1 MTILEGFLQELA
13 MEAVTTRRVLQRVPA
28 GKLDWRPHPRAR
40 TLGELATHIATL
52 PGSIAGMAT
61 RVTFDV
67 SELPQSHAMTAFELP
82 QVLDDSLASAR
93 AALSSLEDDRLAE
106 QWQMIARSTVV
117 VSMPRG
123 GLLRSIMLNHWYHHR
138 GQLTVYLRE
147 LDVAVPSIYGPS
159 ADENP
164 LTPPLDRP

>member
-1 MTILEGFLQELA
+1 MTILEGFLQELDV
-13 MEAVTTRRVLQRVPA
+13 EAATTRRVLQRVPE

-40 TLGELATHIATL
+40 SLGELAVHVATL
-52 PGSIAGMAT
+52 PGGIAEMAT

-67 SELPQSHAMTAFELP
+67 SEIPPPRSVRAADLPRAM
-82 QVLDDSLASAR
+82 DDSIAAAR
-93 AALSSLEDDRLAE
+93 AALSSLEDEALAG
-106 QWQMIARSTVV
+106 QWRMTAGGAIV
-117 VSMPRG
+117 VSMPRAA
-123 GLLRSIMLNHWYHHR
+123 LLRSIMLNHWYHHR

-164 LTPPLDRP
+164 LSTVP